1 MKWQFGPYRVD
12 GVIARGGMGEILRAY
27 DTRHDRVVAL
37 KLLAQ
42 HLAADEEFRDR
53 FKREAHAAG
62 RLREPHV
69 IPIHAYG
76 EIDGRLY
83 LDMRLVEGSD
93 VGSLLAASGP
103 MRPADAVAVLE
114 QVAQALDAAHEE
126 GLVHRDVK
134 PSNILVS
141 NSGFA
146 YLVDF
151 GIAASVRA
159 TATLTSTGYTVGT
172 LAYMAPE
179 RFDDSPIDHRVDVY
193 SLACVLYQCLTG
205 AKPFAADTAASL
217 INAHLNHPPP
227 VPTAVR
233 GDIPRE
239 FDQIVA
245 RGMAKAPA
253 DRFASAGELAR
264 AARQALTSVTPVPA
278 QFAPTPQEPK
288 REGKAA
294 WVYVLAG
301 VGVVGA
307 VAGVV
312 ALASTMSTEQ
322 GRAIPADVPSSLQE
336 APGSVLAPPTSLPPT
351 IAPPPPPPSS
361 APAPP
366 PAEDTVTTPKP
377 EPSEP
382 AEDPETPP
390 PTPVQTKWCQ
400 SITYDNASRGT
411 GCFEAVGDHIFAH
424 DSKADGMWIKTVT
437 QTDYG
442 RADECQDLNSEG
454 GPIDCNLDL
463 SEKGRIRFK
472 VELWDSKTKISE
484 TSWSN
489 YVPISQT

>member
-1 MKWQFGPYRVD
+1 
-12 GVIARGGMGEILRAY
+12 MGEILRAY

-93 VGSLLAASGP
+93 VGSLLAAGGP

-134 PSNILVS
+134 PSNILVGH
-141 NSGFA
+141 SGFA

-151 GIAASVRA
+151 GIAASLRA

-179 RFDDSPIDHRVDVY
+179 RFDDGPVDHRVDVY

-205 AKPFAADTAASL
+205 AKPFGGDTAASL
-217 INAHLNHPPP
+217 INAHLNQPPP

-233 GDIPRE
+233 ADIPRE

-245 RGMAKAPA
+245 RGMAKDPA
-253 DRFASAGELAR
+253 DRYASAGELAR
-264 AARQALTSVTPVPA
+264 AARQALTSVTAVPA
-278 QFAPTPQEPK
+278 QFASVAAEPK
-288 REGKAA
+288 RKGKAGR
-294 WVYVLAG
+294 WVFVLAG
-301 VGVVGA
+301 VGAVAA

-312 ALASTMSTEQ
+312 AFATTLRTEQ
-322 GRAIPADVPSSLQE
+322 GQPIPANDPSALLEKTTSPQP
-336 APGSVLAPPTSLPPT
+336 APTSLPSST
-351 IAPPPPPPSS
+351 PPPPAASPSS
-361 APAPP
+361 EAAVPSPVVEKTNTPAPEPQEP
-366 PAEDTVTTPKP
+366 PQ
-377 EPSEP
+377 
-382 AEDPETPP
+382 DPETPP
-390 PTPVQTKWCQ
+390 STPVQTKWCQ
-400 SITYDNASRGT
+400 SITFDGAERGT
-411 GCFEAVGDHIFAH
+411 GCFEAIGDHLFAH
-424 DSKADGMWIKTVT
+424 DTKADGMWIKTVAE
-437 QTDYG
+437 TDYG
-442 RADECQDLNSEG
+442 RVDECRDGNSEG
-454 GPIDCNLDL
+454 GPVDCNLDM
-463 SEKGRIRFK
+463 SEKGRVHFK
-472 VELWDSKTKISE
+472 VELWDAQTKLSE
-484 TSWSN
+484 TAWSKF
-489 YVPISQT
+489 VPIAQ